1 MSPLDFTPWDWQR
14 IFLGEVPPSFYLE
27 ILLRMAVV
35 YIILMASMRSLGKRM
50 AAQLTRNETA
60 AMVSLAAAIG
70 VPILSP
76 ERGLLPPIIIAV
88 IVVCLS
94 RLIAYISAH
103 NQKVEAITQGE
114 TDTLVKDAVM
124 DTKTMLKTRI
134 TRERILAQLRSN
146 RVNHLGEV
154 KRLYLEAN
162 GNFTVVLSDQPK
174 PGLAIFPDDDIEF
187 ISELK
192 PGNTLVCHVCGNESK
207 SQSRSE
213 VCSNCSHTKWT
224 PGVTRS

>member
-1 MSPLDFTPWDWQR
+1 MDALDFTPWDWQR
-14 IFLGEVPPSFYLE
+14 ILLGEVPPSFYLE
-27 ILLRMAVV
+27 ILLRMVVV
-35 YIILMASMRSLGKRM
+35 YIILMVSMRSLGKRM

-76 ERGLLPPIIIAV
+76 ERGLLPPVIIAI

-94 RLIAYISAH
+94 RLTASIAAH
-103 NQKVEAITQGE
+103 NQKIESITQGK
-114 TDTLVKDAVM
+114 TDTLIKDAVM
-124 DTKTMLKTRI
+124 NTKVMAKTRI

-146 RVNHLGEV
+146 QVYHLGEV

-162 GNFTVVLSDQPK
+162 GNFTVVLSDKPR
-174 PGLAIFPDDDIEF
+174 PGLPIFPDGDIEF
-187 ISELK
+187 LAELK
-192 PGNTLVCHVCGNESK
+192 PADTLVCHVCGNENN

-213 VCSNCSHTKWT
+213 VCSNCSYTKWT
-224 PGVTRS
+224 PGVMR

>member
-14 IFLGEVPPSFYLE
+14 ILLGEVPPSFYLE
-27 ILLRMAVV
+27 ILLRMGVV
-35 YIILMASMRSLGKRM
+35 YIILMVSIRILGKRM

-88 IVVCLS
+88 IVVFFS
-94 RLIAYISAH
+94 RLIANIAAR
-103 NQKVEAITQGE
+103 NQKVETITQGR
-114 TDTLVKDAVM
+114 TDTLIRDAVM
-124 DTKTMLKTRI
+124 DPRIMTKTRI

-146 RVNHLGEV
+146 RIKHLGEV

-162 GNFTVVLSDQPK
+162 GNFTVVLSDEPN
-174 PGLAIFPDDDIEF
+174 PGLTTLPDDDIEF
-187 ISELK
+187 IAEMK
-192 PGNTLVCHVCGNESK
+192 PCDILVCHVCGNENK
-207 SQSRSE
+207 SGSRSE
-213 VCSNCSHTKWT
+213 VCSNCSHTKW
-224 PGVTRS
+224 VSAVA